1 MSAYTE
7 QPPATP
13 EEIWAILRE
22 ITRKQEEAAEQAE
35 EQRERDR
42 QKVEQDRQKAEQ
54 DREQDRQKA
63 EREIREIRRIMAET
77 AEENRKR
84 AKEADIRLK
93 KAEELF
99 TSQWGKLVESLVEGK
114 LVELLQARNI
124 DVYHTSAR
132 VRGQSGA
139 AQWEY
144 DVVAHNGEEV
154 VVVEVKSTMKVAD
167 VRAFLAGIESFKQRE
182 WRYQRDRVYGAM
194 AYLRADE
201 SAAVYAERQGL
212 FVIRATGDSASIIN
226 KDTFRPRSFG

>member
-13 EEIWAILRE
+13 EEIWAVLRE
-22 ITRKQEEAAEQAE
+22 ITRKQKEAAEQAE
-35 EQRERDR
+35 E
-42 QKVEQDRQKAEQ
+42 K
-54 DREQDRQKA
+54 REQDRQKT
-63 EREIREIRRIMAET
+63 EQEIREVRRLMAET
-77 AEENRKR
+77 AEENRKRAEEDRKRSQEADKR

-124 DVYHTSAR
+124 DVYHTSTR
-132 VRGQSGA
+132 VRGQRGA

-144 DVVAHNGEEV
+144 DVVAHNGEVV
-154 VVVEVKSTMKVAD
+154 VVVEVKTTMKVAD
-167 VRAFLAGIESFKQRE
+167 VRAFLAGIEFFKQRE

-201 SAAVYAERQGL
+201 SAAVFAERQGL

-226 KDTFRPRSFG
+226 KDSFRPRSFG

>member
-1 MSAYTE
+1 MSAHTE

-22 ITRKQEEAAEQAE
+22 ITRKQEEAAGQAE
-35 EQRERDR
+35 EKR
-42 QKVEQDRQKAEQ
+42 EQDRQKAEQ
-54 DREQDRQKA
+54 DRLKA
-63 EREIREIRRIMAET
+63 EQEIREIRRIMAET

-84 AKEADIRLK
+84 AKEAEIRLK
-93 KAEELF
+93 KAEEMF
-99 TSQWGKLVESLVEGK
+99 TGQWGKLVESLVEGK

-132 VRGQSGA
+132 VRGQHGA
-139 AQWEY
+139 VQWEY

-167 VRAFLAGIESFKQRE
+167 VRAFLAGIETFKQRE

-194 AYLRADE
+194 AYLRAEE
-201 SAAVYAERQGL
+201 SATVYAERQGL